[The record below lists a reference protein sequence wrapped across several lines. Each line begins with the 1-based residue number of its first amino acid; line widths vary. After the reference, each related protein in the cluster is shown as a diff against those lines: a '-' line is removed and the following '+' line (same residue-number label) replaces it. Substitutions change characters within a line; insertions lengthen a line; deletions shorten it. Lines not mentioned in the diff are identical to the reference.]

1 MVMFEQLHALES
13 CDVYFLWF
21 FLFVF
26 LANANYVSISRYLLF
41 PFAMASRP
49 LFQMAISADMGIA
62 IN

>member
-1 MVMFEQLHALES
+1 MVILEQLRALES
-13 CDVYFLWF
+13 CDVYVLWF